1 VSRPRSTSLAALSTA
16 VLAEVEAEE
25 RVKAAEVEA
34 LRAATPRHVSDLGRL
49 LHKAAEELNDDANDV
64 TYDDLQSF
72 AEGRL

>member
-1 VSRPRSTSLAALSTA
+1 MSRPRSTSLAALSTA

-34 LRAATPRHVSDLGRL
+34 LRTEIPRHASDLGRL
-49 LHKAAEELNDDANDV
+49 LHKVAADLREQASDV
-64 TYDDLQSF
+64 TYEDLHAF